1 MAKLIIFNSPEEAGL
16 ESRRLSAVLIRGSHL
31 SIVVTVE
38 EDEIKQQPIG
48 PERGSSPSSEDE
60 S

>member
-1 MAKLIIFNSPEEAGL
+1 LAKLIIYNSPEEAGIKP
-16 ESRRLSAVLIRGSHL
+16 RKISAVLIRGSYL

-38 EDEIKQQPIG
+38 EDDTEEQSADQ
-48 PERGSSPSSEDE
+48 RGSADSPEE